1 LKMTDED
8 IQTFKTSE
16 QQKYQTELEKI
27 KSALILANASG
38 VLITQIIFGV
48 NTSVNMEPTF
58 VIAINDPNG
67 GLWKIIDAEEMQVE
81 PVDCLET
88 VGANLS
94 NYIVEN
100 GQKVQISLED
110 VLGEG
115 NSNSG
120 CAVNGAKYKFKCTL
134 QPVLSNGDIDPN
146 RSQLIQS
153 VYTTINL

>member
-1 LKMTDED
+1 MTDAD
-8 IQTFKTSE
+8 IQTFKTS
-16 QQKYQTELEKI
+16 QQEKYQTILEGI

-48 NTSVNMEPTF
+48 TTSVNTEPTF

-120 CAVNGAKYKFKCTL
+120 CPVNGAKYQFKCTL
-134 QPVLSNGDIDPN
+134 QPVLSNGTVDAT